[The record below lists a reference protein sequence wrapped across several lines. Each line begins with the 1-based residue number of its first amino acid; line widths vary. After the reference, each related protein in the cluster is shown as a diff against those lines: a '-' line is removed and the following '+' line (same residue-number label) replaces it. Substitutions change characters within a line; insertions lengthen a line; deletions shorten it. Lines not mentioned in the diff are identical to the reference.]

1 MNVSVKPCFENNAN
15 GELYIYI
22 YTGQLRSIVFKSMRE
37 LRLNYYY
44 RIRVK
49 RITRYEKYITMS
61 RKRK

>member
-15 GELYIYI
+15 GELYI

-37 LRLNYYY
+37 LRLNCYY